1 MHGLGKGGQGGTA
14 VTVFCAMTLIEGMA
28 EAQSFVLSEPL
39 SFWGGLDAA
48 TGRIIDQWHPQ
59 SGRVISGHILVMQ
72 AGRGSSSGSSVL
84 AEAIRL
90 RTAPMGIV
98 LLKRDAIV
106 VTGAMVADALYGLS
120 CPVVL
125 AREEDWSK
133 IAGASRLRI
142 EARLQ
147 DASITSV

>member
-1 MHGLGKGGQGGTA
+1 
-14 VTVFCAMTLIEGMA
+14 
-28 EAQSFVLSEPL
+28 
-39 SFWGGLDAA
+39 
-48 TGRIIDQWHPQ
+48 
-59 SGRVISGHILVMQ
+59 
-72 AGRGSSSGSSVL
+72 
-84 AEAIRL
+84 L
-90 RTAPMGIV
+90 RTAPVGIV

-125 AREEDWSK
+125 AREGDWSK

-147 DASITSV
+147 DASITIA